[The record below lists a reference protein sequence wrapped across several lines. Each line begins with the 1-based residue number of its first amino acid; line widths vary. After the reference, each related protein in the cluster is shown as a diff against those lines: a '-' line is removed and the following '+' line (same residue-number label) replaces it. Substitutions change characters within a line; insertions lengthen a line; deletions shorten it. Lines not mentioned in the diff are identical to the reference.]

1 MKIKAAVCR
10 EKGSLA
16 IEEVELAAPKMGE
29 ILVKMVA
36 SGVCHTDSSARDLFI
51 PATLPMVLGHEG
63 VGIVESVGEGVSEF
77 APGDK
82 VIISFPYCGECEACR
97 IGHPYAC
104 EDSFHLFFHGKYKDG
119 TTRVTGADGT
129 EIGSLFGQ
137 GSFGTYAVCDA
148 SSAVKVDVEIED
160 LKALCSLGCG
170 VQTGAG
176 AVLNRMAPRP
186 GTTFVVFGCGAV
198 GIAAIMAAKIAGC
211 STIIGVDIVPS
222 RLDLALECGATDVIN
237 GRECADVPAEIK
249 RLCGGKGAHFALE
262 ASGVPALGLQMLDS
276 MRREGLAVIVSVM
289 GDKTMPV
296 LIENQIMSPSVT
308 LAGIVEGGSN
318 PKVFIP
324 ELVKYYKEGRLPV
337 GKMAK
342 YYKFEDI
349 EEAFEA
355 SHNGSVIKPVLVF

>member
-10 EKGSLA
+10 EKGALA

-104 EDSFHLFFHGKYKDG
+104 EDSFHLFFHGRYKDG

>member
-10 EKGSLA
+10 EKGALA
-16 IEEVELAAPKMGE
+16 IEEVELASPKMGE

-63 VGIVESVGEGVSEF
+63 VGVVESVGEGVSEF

-82 VIISFPYCGECEACR
+82 VIISFPYCGECEFCR

-148 SSAVKVDVEIED
+148 SSAVKVDVDIED

-222 RLDLALECGATDVIN
+222 RLELALECGATDVIN
-237 GRECADVPAEIK
+237 GKECADVPAEIK
-249 RLCGGKGAHFALE
+249 RLCGGQGAHFALE

>member
-10 EKGSLA
+10 EKGALA

-36 SGVCHTDSSARDLFI
+36 SGVCHTDASARNLFI
-51 PATLPMVLGHEG
+51 PAILPMVLGHEG

-77 APGDK
+77 VPGDK
-82 VIISFPYCGECEACR
+82 VIISFPYCGECEYCR
-97 IGHPYAC
+97 SGHPYAC
-104 EDSFHLFFHGKYKDG
+104 EDSFPLFFHGKYKDG
-119 TTRVTGADGT
+119 TTRITGADGT

-148 SSAVKVDVEIED
+148 SSAVKVDVGIED

-186 GTTFVVFGCGAV
+186 GTTIAVFGCGAV

-211 STIIGVDIVPS
+211 STIIGIDIVPS
-222 RLDLALECGATDVIN
+222 RLQLALECGATDVIN
-237 GRECADVPAEIK
+237 GKECADVPAEIR
-249 RLCGGKGAHFALE
+249 RLCDGKGAHFALE

-337 GKMAK
+337 GKMAN